1 MRQKTR
7 TERRLLKQ
15 AADRIERAGCDLCGI
30 TLGGPIPHHFGYI
43 RDKMSGVCTG
53 CIDGLDGR
61 PCASGLFEIAPWL
74 EDDRKWF
81 RANPARTHRLRE
93 PVGEEVKA
101 MTLAA
106 GFTPPIPPLGFGLA
120 IAVQRY
126 AIGERVRQIVFL
138 SGPVSSYTEAGIK
151 SLIPW
156 RQLNKHELLTG
167 TIARQSREAKLSMRM
182 IMGACNARR

>member
-1 MRQKTR
+1 MRQQAR
-7 TERRLLKQ
+7 TERRFLEQ

-43 RDKMSGVCTG
+43 KDKMSGVCTG

-106 GFTPPIPPLGFGLA
+106 GFTPPIPRLDLA
-120 IAVQRY
+120 WLLPFRDMLQ
-126 AIGERVRQIVFL
+126 
-138 SGPVSSYTEAGIK
+138 VSECDRSSFYPGQ
-151 SLIPW
+151 S
-156 RQLNKHELLTG
+156 
-167 TIARQSREAKLSMRM
+167 ARTPRLA
-182 IMGACNARR
+182 